1 MQQKIA
7 QTPEA
12 APSDSQNAE
21 NQAINARLVGIIK
34 ANAARLDAESP
45 PPASGRR
52 LGYFEAGRAF
62 FGLLVLMVSAY
73 IYSLLVKKE
82 A

>member
-1 MQQKIA
+1 MQQNIA

-21 NQAINARLVGIIK
+21 NDAINARLVGIIK
-34 ANAARLDAESP
+34 ANAVRLDGESS

-62 FGLLVLMVSAY
+62 AALLVLMVTAY
-73 IYSLLVKKE
+73 IYSLVVKKE